1 MVKPILG
8 IIGGGQLGSMLVSA
22 AKKINVKTVIFSND
36 KEAPAQNFSDEF
48 IYGKYD
54 DIIKINEFIEKVDLV
69 TFEFENIPYNTL
81 NIINKNKKVLPSPK
95 TNKIIQ
101 NRLFEKNF
109 INELNIKTTKYIS
122 IKNKLPSI
130 LPQLQDN
137 YLTLNFRQSPYENSL
152 IDSGEI
158 LFTLKF

>member
-1 MVKPILG
+1 MFFNTGFYKPNHFKSSELTFLTPSG
-8 IIGGGQLGSMLVSA
+8 R
-22 AKKINVKTVIFSND
+22 NSNGD
-36 KEAPAQNFSDEF
+36 FVWKEQTL
-48 IYGKYD
+48 Y
-54 DIIKINEFIEKVDLV
+54 VDNNL
-69 TFEFENIPYNTL
+69 TY
-81 NIINKNKKVLPSPK
+81 SP
-95 TNKIIQ
+95 
-101 NRLFEKNF
+101 
-109 INELNIKTTKYIS
+109 YIS